1 VGRRQRHSE
10 FIGFSPEEVERLA
23 KDKRTPAAIR
33 LKAVAALKYEG
44 VRNRQK
50 RSK

>member
-1 VGRRQRHSE
+1 VGRRQRHRE
-10 FIGFSPEEVERLA
+10 FIGLPQEEVERLA

-33 LKAVAALKYEG
+33 LKALAELKYEG